1 MNRHQ
6 AIFIVCTTACSG
18 APTADSAELVDAWWD
33 IDGDQLSATP
43 EVPTEGRLEDY
54 DAELSGELYDDGEG
68 WDGQG
73 GVKARQGSEVLCHL
87 EFGLPQ
93 TGDATGCDACEV
105 QLTVTPADV
114 RELESER
121 CDDVGIDPT
130 AMAAASMVL
139 GFEGET
145 LWMQGEGG
153 WAVAGIAWEEGGG
166 WLFEIVLGDGE
177 DME

>member
-1 MNRHQ
+1 MSRHQ
-6 AIFIVCTTACSG
+6 LIFIVWTTACSG
-18 APTADSAELVDAWWD
+18 APTADSAAPVDAWWD
-33 IDGDQLSATP
+33 IDGDQLSDTP
-43 EVPTEGRLEDY
+43 EAPTEGRTEDFN
-54 DAELSGELYDDGEG
+54 AELSGELYNDGEG

-73 GVKARQGSEVLCHL
+73 GVKARQGADVLCEL

-114 RELESER
+114 REVESGR
-121 CDDVGIDPT
+121 CDEVGIDPT
-130 AMAAASMVL
+130 AMAVQPMVL

-153 WAVAGIAWEEGGG
+153 WASAGVAWEEDGW
-166 WLFEIVLGDGE
+166 WLFEIVLLDDE
-177 DME
+177 DKE